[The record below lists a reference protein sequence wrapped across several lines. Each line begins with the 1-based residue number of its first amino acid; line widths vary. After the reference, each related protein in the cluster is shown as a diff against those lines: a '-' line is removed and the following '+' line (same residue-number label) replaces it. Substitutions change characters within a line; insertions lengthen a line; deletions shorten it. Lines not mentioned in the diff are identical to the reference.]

1 MKEKELRPSAPDEE
15 DQVHI
20 TPGMTKYQ
28 KFFAFL
34 GPGILIATV
43 YVDPGQIVVDMES
56 GSVFKYKMLW
66 ALLLANGM
74 GLLFQ
79 HLCSRL
85 AVVTGRNLAQENRL
99 EYPTHVRVF
108 LWFSVEVASIAADLG
123 YVMGTATAI
132 EILFGVPLHWG
143 VLVTG
148 LDTFLALG
156 LQQFG
161 IRKVEAL
168 VGALFGLVV
177 ACYMVELSFVKPDLG
192 GVLDGMIPR
201 LWHSNER
208 FGVGVWL
215 ELLCA
220 NLGAAVCPPNFFL
233 QSALVRTRKI
243 ERTAAGVRE
252 AFEYNLYETGI
263 CLGLATAINVAMLL
277 LAAGEMF
284 PERVKSLSQG
294 ADLLNNT
301 LGGLARCWP
310 NPKLSTL
317 SPKPQALK
325 TRSPRFHI
333 PLQVC
338 LRRGDAVRR
347 AVVLAH
353 GRPLDPVHHG
363 GIFPALRAGM
373 DHPPLHPDCGY
384 RARLPGGVLVRAG
397 GGGRHDR
404 AGPGGCVLRGPV
416 LRNPPQQVLVLE
428 DQDGP
433 LQALAPPGGGVLD
446 IRGGRHGSQSRVHVP
461 RAHGLGRG
469 PDGSSD
475 RAHRHARR
483 RLPGA
488 QEAHCGDGG
497 ALEPGGARGARRQ
510 VGGCARPC
518 VPGLS
523 KIPRATKPCA
533 GVRVRG
539 RSQV

>member
-301 LGGLARCWP
+301 LGGLARYAFAVAMLCAGQSSSLTGVLSTQYIMEGFFQLSVPGWIIRLCTRTVAIVP
-310 NPKLSTL
+310 AFLAVYWYGPEAAADTIEQAQVVVSFVVPFCVIPLSKFLCSKIKMGPFKLSPRLAAACWISAGVATALNLVSMCQGLMGLDGVRMAPRIVLTVTL
-317 SPKPQALK
+317 AGVYLALK
-325 TRSPRFHI
+325 RPIVATEGLWSPEEHAA
-333 PLQVC
+333 Q
-338 LRRGDAVRR
+338 GDKWEAALGRACPDSQKSLEPQNHVRESGCAAAVRCSPGAR
-347 AVVLAH
+347 SAGCGGVVYST
-353 GRPLDPVHHG
+353 
-363 GIFPALRAGM
+363 PAL
-373 DHPPLHPDCGY
+373 
-384 RARLPGGVLVRAG
+384 
-397 GGGRHDR
+397 
-404 AGPGGCVLRGPV
+404 
-416 LRNPPQQVLVLE
+416 
-428 DQDGP
+428 
-433 LQALAPPGGGVLD
+433 
-446 IRGGRHGSQSRVHVP
+446 
-461 RAHGLGRG
+461 HGL
-469 PDGSSD
+469 D
-475 RAHRHARR
+475 
-483 RLPGA
+483 
-488 QEAHCGDGG
+488 
-497 ALEPGGARGARRQ
+497 
-510 VGGCARPC
+510 V
-518 VPGLS
+518 
-523 KIPRATKPCA
+523 A
-533 GVRVRG
+533 G
-539 RSQV
+539 